1 MCVCKQMYRLVCTC
15 GETFEGSTLTPN
27 DVVMDESI
35 LEIILEGSLWVLPS
49 IQPKHSPRKT
59 SNFFFFLGISGFDQ
73 NRQAHYACQISSHL
87 IFN

>member
-1 MCVCKQMYRLVCTC
+1 MYRLVCTC

-27 DVVMDESI
+27 DVIMDESI

-59 SNFFFFLGISGFDQ
+59 SNVFFFFKASLALTKTGRHIMLVKSL
-73 NRQAHYACQISSHL
+73 L
-87 IFN
+87 I